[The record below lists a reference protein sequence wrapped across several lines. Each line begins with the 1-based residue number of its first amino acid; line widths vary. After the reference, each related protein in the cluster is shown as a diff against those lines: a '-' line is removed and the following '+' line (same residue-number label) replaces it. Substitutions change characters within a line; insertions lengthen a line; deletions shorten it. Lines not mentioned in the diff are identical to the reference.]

1 MNKSQSQIV
10 LVTGATSGI
19 GRATALDLARAG
31 HRVFATGRRAAAL
44 ASLEKEA
51 AGLKLEGLVMDV
63 TKNESIAAVKK
74 EIDARTDGYGVDA
87 VVNNAGYGVGGP
99 LEEVSDEALRA
110 QYDTNVFGLM
120 AVTRTFLPAM
130 RERRHGRIINVSSVG
145 GRVTL
150 PLLGAYN
157 STKYAVESLSDALRI
172 ELRPFGVKVVIIEP
186 GSIATE
192 FAEVAMDSIP
202 SAKGSPYAGALADA
216 ASFRKMFDDTAVAP
230 SHVTSAIVKAV
241 ESRSPSARY
250 VRPWRTYA
258 MLWFMGLLPTSWV
271 DAILGRLTGLTVKK
285 LSAAAAPV
293 LPPAAEA
300 A

>member
-1 MNKSQSQIV
+1 MTKSQIV

-19 GRATALDLARAG
+19 GRATAKDLARAG

-63 TKNESIAAVKK
+63 TSKDSIASVKK
-74 EIDARTDGYGVDA
+74 EIDARTSGYGVDA

-202 SAKGSPYAGALADA
+202 AAKGSPYAGALADA
-216 ASFRKMFDDTAVAP
+216 AGFRKMFDDTAVAP
-230 SHVTSAIVKAV
+230 SHVTSAILKAI

-258 MLWFMGLLPTSWV
+258 MLWFMGFLPTSWV
-271 DAILGRLTGLTVKK
+271 DALLGRLTGLTTKK
-285 LSAAAAPV
+285 LTAGAAPA
-293 LPPAAEA
+293 LPRAAEA

>member
-1 MNKSQSQIV
+1 MTKSQIV

-63 TKNESIAAVKK
+63 TSKESIASVKK

-202 SAKGSPYAGALADA
+202 AAEGSPYAGALADA
-216 ASFRKMFDDTAVAP
+216 AGFRKMFDDTAVAP
-230 SHVTSAIVKAV
+230 SHVTSAILKAI

-258 MLWFMGLLPTSWV
+258 MLWFMGFLPTSWV
-271 DAILGRLTGLTVKK
+271 DALLGRLTGLTTKK
-285 LSAAAAPV
+285 LTAGAAPA
-293 LPPAAEA
+293 LPRAAEA